1 MYRNLNKNLDQHK
14 SKIIRKS
21 VKKKS
26 KMKKYLFINSHK
38 SVAVET
44 DDDDNVSEVY
54 IDGNRYDFGDE
65 VNPNKLDFANTVK
78 RRKYA
83 EILNNQFENLVIL
96 SGAGSSVG
104 IGKNIIDDVL
114 DIEIE
119 RKGKIMSELWDA
131 VDTKL
136 TKPLLE
142 RFCDLVTYTEFELDG
157 SVRKYNKN
165 LEKLLSLANIAKNFV
180 TDTLEETDTIKPINI
195 EETIKI
201 IEQLIKENCT
211 LKLPDDAP
219 HLLFIE
225 KITKRKVTLPRVKVF
240 TLNYDTLFE
249 QAGRKKNFTIID
261 GFSFSHP
268 RTFSGRNF
276 ELDIVSRNSSRVKEE
291 DNFVQKVFHLYKPH
305 GSVDWTKENNEI
317 IQRENVENPLMIFP
331 KDSKYESSYEQPY
344 FEMMS
349 RFQQNLRNE
358 NVLLVCIGFSFN
370 DKHLVTAIIEALEQN
385 PSFQLMVVNRSIDQT
400 SQTFKPF
407 FEASQKHTNIALVSE
422 LFKDFADNYPD
433 LKSYS
438 QEDVKKIIL
447 NLNSSP
453 DEQQPL

>member
-1 MYRNLNKNLDQHK
+1 M
-14 SKIIRKS
+14 S
-21 VKKKS
+21 
-26 KMKKYLFINSHK
+26 KKYLFINGHK
-38 SVAVET
+38 SVAVEYDGDT
-44 DDDDNVSEVY
+44 VSEVY

-65 VNPNKLDFANTVK
+65 VNPNKLDFANAIK
-78 RRKYA
+78 RKKYA
-83 EILNNQFENLVIL
+83 ELLNNQFENLVIL

-104 IGKNIIDDVL
+104 IGQNIIDDVL
-114 DIEIE
+114 EIEIE
-119 RKGKIMSELWDA
+119 RTGKIMSDLWDA
-131 VDTKL
+131 VEAKL
-136 TKPLLE
+136 TTPLLE
-142 RFCDLVTYTEFELDG
+142 KFCDLVTYTKFELEEGNHRRYD
-157 SVRKYNKN
+157 KN
-165 LEKLLSLANIAKNFV
+165 LEKLLSLATIAKNFV
-180 TDTLEETDTIKPINI
+180 VDPIVETDEIKKIDI
-195 EETIKI
+195 DKTIKI

-276 ELDIVSRNSSRVKEE
+276 DLDIVSRNSSRVKEE

-385 PSFQLMVVNRSIDQT
+385 PSFQLVVVNRSIDQT
-400 SQTFKPF
+400 SPTFRPI
-407 FEASQKHTNIALVSE
+407 FEASKKHSIITLVSE

-433 LKSYS
+433 LKSYN

-447 NLNSSP
+447 NLNSNT
-453 DEQQPL
+453 DEQ